1 MDKYKIIIR
10 YNGGNYSEFTTN
22 EESKMQFINIL
33 EDKNKNLIELIK
45 NRNGIDLYIYK
56 NNICCVEVID
66 NENNMY
72 K

>member
-1 MDKYKIIIR
+1 MDKCKITIR
-10 YNGGNYSEFTTN
+10 YINGAYAEFTTN
-22 EESKMQFINIL
+22 KENKINFLNKLNDDNVNVI
-33 EDKNKNLIELIK
+33 EITGNKKNM
-45 NRNGIDLYIYK
+45 DVYIFK

>member
-1 MDKYKIIIR
+1 MDKYEITIR
-10 YNGGNYSEFTTN
+10 YINGGYAEFTTN
-22 EESKMQFINIL
+22 EESKINFLNKLNDDNVNVI
-33 EDKNKNLIELIK
+33 EITRNKKNM
-45 NRNGIDLYIYK
+45 DVYIFK

>member
-10 YNGGNYSEFTTN
+10 YINGGYAEFTTN
-22 EESKMQFINIL
+22 EE
-33 EDKNKNLIELIK
+33 NKIIFLNKLNDDNVNVIEI
-45 NRNGIDLYIYK
+45 NRNKKNMDVYIFK
-56 NNICCVEVID
+56 NNIYCVEVID